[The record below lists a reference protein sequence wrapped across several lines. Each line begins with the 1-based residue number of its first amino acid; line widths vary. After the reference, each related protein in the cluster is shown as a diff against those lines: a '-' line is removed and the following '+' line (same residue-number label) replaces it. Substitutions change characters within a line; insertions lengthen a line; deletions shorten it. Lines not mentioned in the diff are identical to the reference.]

1 MVKGVYT
8 KLLVS
13 PMNLHGFSER
23 IKEAQVAPKRG
34 SERAE
39 VIGFFFE
46 KLKNNHLDENG
57 EQKFYIKNGKKVKVQ
72 KMTIPRLGMML
83 APIKSVKDLRAF
95 YSECLYHDSPVCGF
109 SKWFWWSMN
118 PKNFK

>member
-1 MVKGVYT
+1 MDLGNIKQ
-8 KLLVS
+8 
-13 PMNLHGFSER
+13 R

-57 EQKFYIKNGKKVKVQ
+57 EQKFYFKNGKKVKVK

-95 YSECLYHDSPVCGF
+95 YSECLYQKNF
-109 SKWFWWSMN
+109 SSYFFWSTN
-118 PKNFK
+118 PKKH